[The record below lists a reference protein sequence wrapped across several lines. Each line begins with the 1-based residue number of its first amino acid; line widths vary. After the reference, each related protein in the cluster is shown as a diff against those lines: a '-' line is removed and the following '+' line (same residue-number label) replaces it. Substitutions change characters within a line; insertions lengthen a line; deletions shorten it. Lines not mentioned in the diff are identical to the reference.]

1 VFARPL
7 TLLKKPMTALAERY
21 LAAWHTL
28 GPIAAGEEFFRIDY
42 TDFDDPVD
50 IHEYL
55 DRDEFAE
62 PRIEWL
68 YIASLKTLLG
78 PPNATSRARISS
90 RTQVPE
96 GFELVIKRIE
106 YFDGSDDD
114 GDEDTGAEILFRK
127 DYPLR

>member
-1 VFARPL
+1 
-7 TLLKKPMTALAERY
+7 MTALAEQY
-21 LAAWHTL
+21 LAAWHSL
-28 GPIAAGEEFFRIDY
+28 GPIASDEEFFRVDY
-42 TDFDDPVD
+42 LDFDEPLD
-50 IHEYL
+50 IREYL
-55 DRDEFAE
+55 DHDELDE
-62 PRIEWL
+62 PRTEWL

-78 PPNATSRARISS
+78 PTNATSRARISS

-127 DYPLR
+127 DYALR